1 MHEIERKFLLLLP
14 AAEIERRAAAEGSL
28 RSRRLIQQR
37 YLPPRGW
44 RLRAK
49 RLTTPNGERRVISLK
64 RASDGERLDFDV
76 DAEAWSRLRKV
87 AAVGAPKKGDPVGTE
102 RLRID
107 DLSTWTIRLRRSS
120 AISGCNVVCEFT
132 MKQGISMERCIE
144 IESPVP
150 EAQHDTARPHCG
162 PAIRKRRAKIDHGGR
177 CWEVDSFANP
187 ELAGVE
193 FVEVEIPCEST
204 RLSRPSWVGSEVTQD
219 KSYKNARL
227 VKRVLA

>member
-1 MHEIERKFLLLLP
+1 VHEIERKFLLLLP
-14 AAEIERRAAAEGSL
+14 AAEIERQAAAAGTL

-49 RLTTPNGERRVISLK
+49 RVPTANGERRIVSLK
-64 RASDGERLDFDV
+64 RAADGARLDFDV
-76 DAEAWSRLRKV
+76 NEEAWGRLRQV
-87 AAVGAPKKGDPVGTE
+87 ARPGMPKKGDPNGTE

-107 DLSTWTIRLRRSS
+107 DLSTWTVRLRRSS
-120 AISGCNVVCEFT
+120 AISGCAVVCEFT

-150 EAQHDTARPHCG
+150 EGQHDAAKPYCG
-162 PAIRKRRAKIDHGGR
+162 PAIRKRRTKIDHAGR

-187 ELAGVE
+187 ELAGIE
-193 FVEVEIPCEST
+193 FVEVEIPCETT
-204 RLSRPSWVGSEVTQD
+204 RLSHPSWVGPEVTQD
-219 KSYKNARL
+219 KTYKNARL
-227 VKRVLA
+227 VKRVVA